1 MNLEY
6 FENLKDI
13 ANIDKLVEELMESEE
28 VYACSIIDLYD
39 TQCITNNKKG
49 YYSPTGLVTSYPA
62 MFVKRNI
69 EGEIF
74 LCEIIT
80 GAIVPILKTK
90 NVWLSPGHQRILGN
104 ALTNKI
110 RLFTYEERVS
120 KSSTNEV
127 KLYIL
132 RLKNNSESR
141 RILYNLM
148 TLSKDNIYYKDN
160 VHLNMFTMSNFIPLI
175 ERQKQENTKDE
186 ESNDIFPR
194 LEKKT
199 FSNTK
204 LLEQYQKVEMLLNKL
219 KLKDYK
225 LYIELKYQLDNIAS
239 TSVSYYEDT
248 KKELKLY
255 DKDTVDMMI
264 LQKLYTMEAK
274 INLLLNMNE
283 FEVDASVELINL
295 KIEKIKELLHENA
308 QNVLDEINKLSE
320 IYNDNKNNISY
331 MIQIDIAKKISYLYL
346 LAIKKYNIDKN
357 LADKLKESTYIEEYE
372 NWLILLIMEL
382 LEKGIIITNKYEELL
397 KNNDITLDNLFDII
411 NDISFIK
418 KTNTSKSKTRLISR
432 KKSNI
437 F

>member
-13 ANIDKLVEELMESEE
+13 ENIDELVEELMESEE
-28 VYACSIIDLYD
+28 VYTCSVIDLYD
-39 TQCITNNKKG
+39 TQYITNNKKG

-69 EGEIF
+69 EGENF

-90 NVWLSPGHQRILGN
+90 NVWLSPGHKRILGN
-104 ALTNKI
+104 TVTNKI

-120 KSSTNEV
+120 KSNTNEV

-141 RILYNLM
+141 KILYNLM
-148 TLSKDNIYYKDN
+148 TLSKYNIYYKDN
-160 VHLNMFTMSNFIPLI
+160 VHLNMFTMSDFIPLI
-175 ERQKQENTKDE
+175 ERQKQENTKVE

-239 TSVSYYEDT
+239 TSVSSYEDI
-248 KKELKLY
+248 KKTLKLY
-255 DKDTVDMMI
+255 DKENVDMMI
-264 LQKLYTMEAK
+264 LQKLYAMEAK

-295 KIEKIKELLHENA
+295 KIEKIEKLLQENA
-308 QNVLDEINKLSE
+308 PNVLGEINKLSE
-320 IYNDNKNNISY
+320 IYNENKKNISY
-331 MIQIDIAKKISYLYL
+331 MFQIDIAKKISYLYL
-346 LAIKKYNIDKN
+346 LAIKRYNIDKN
-357 LADKLKESTYIEEYE
+357 LIDKLKKSTYIEEYE
-372 NWLILLIMEL
+372 NWLILLIKEL

-397 KNNDITLDNLFDII
+397 KNDDMTLDNLFGII
-411 NDISFIK
+411 NDISFIIK
-418 KTNTSKSKTRLISR
+418 NKHIKIKNKI
-432 KKSNI
+432 N
-437 F
+437 

>member
-13 ANIDKLVEELMESEE
+13 ENIDELVEELMESEE
-28 VYACSIIDLYD
+28 VYTCSVIDLYD
-39 TQCITNNKKG
+39 TQYITNNKKG

-69 EGEIF
+69 EGENF

-104 ALTNKI
+104 TVTNKI

-120 KSSTNEV
+120 KSNTNEV

-141 RILYNLM
+141 KILYNLM
-148 TLSKDNIYYKDN
+148 TLSKYNIYYKDN
-160 VHLNMFTMSNFIPLI
+160 VHLNMFTMSDFIPLI
-175 ERQKQENTKDE
+175 ERQKQENTKVE

-239 TSVSYYEDT
+239 TSVSSYEDI
-248 KKELKLY
+248 KKTLKLY
-255 DKDTVDMMI
+255 DKETVDMMI
-264 LQKLYTMEAK
+264 LQKLYAMEAK

-295 KIEKIKELLHENA
+295 KIEKIEKLLQENA
-308 QNVLDEINKLSE
+308 QNVLGEINKLSE
-320 IYNDNKNNISY
+320 IYNENKNNISY
-331 MIQIDIAKKISYLYL
+331 MFQIDIAKKISYLYL
-346 LAIKKYNIDKN
+346 LAIKRYNIDKN
-357 LADKLKESTYIEEYE
+357 LIDKLKKSTYIEEYE
-372 NWLILLIMEL
+372 NWLILLIKEL

-397 KNNDITLDNLFDII
+397 KNDDMTLDNLFGII
-411 NDISFIK
+411 NDISFIIK
-418 KTNTSKSKTRLISR
+418 NKHIKIKNKI
-432 KKSNI
+432 N
-437 F
+437 

>member
-13 ANIDKLVEELMESEE
+13 ENIDKLVEELMESEE
-28 VYACSIIDLYD
+28 VYTCSVIDLYD
-39 TQCITNNKKG
+39 TQYITNNKKG

-104 ALTNKI
+104 TVTNKI

-120 KSSTNEV
+120 KSNTNEV

-160 VHLNMFTMSNFIPLI
+160 VHLNMFTMSDFIPLI
-175 ERQKQENTKDE
+175 ERQKQENTKVE
-186 ESNDIFPR
+186 ESNDIFPI

-225 LYIELKYQLDNIAS
+225 LYIELKYQLDDIAS
-239 TSVSYYEDT
+239 TSVSSYEDN
-248 KKELKLY
+248 KKTLKLY
-255 DKDTVDMMI
+255 DKENVDMMI
-264 LQKLYTMEAK
+264 LQKLYVLEAK

-295 KIEKIKELLHENA
+295 KIEKIEKSLQENA
-308 QNVLDEINKLSE
+308 PNVLGEINKLSE
-320 IYNDNKNNISY
+320 IYNENKNNISY
-331 MIQIDIAKKISYLYL
+331 MFQIDIAKKISYLYL
-346 LAIKKYNIDKN
+346 LAIKRYNIDKN
-357 LADKLKESTYIEEYE
+357 LIDKLKKSTYIEEYE
-372 NWLILLIMEL
+372 NWLILLIKEL

-397 KNNDITLDNLFDII
+397 KNDDMTLDNLFGII
-411 NDISFIK
+411 NDISFIIK
-418 KTNTSKSKTRLISR
+418 NKHIKIKNKI
-432 KKSNI
+432 N
-437 F
+437 